1 MFSFVP
7 YSQKSAAIIFKELS
21 EKEKRLKVRLE
32 KALQN
37 KDTTM
42 FSRGRRLFGLLH
54 SDPRCTSCMAPFE
67 GWGGDVVRSVLNIR
81 RSTMNPLVCSQC
93 EDLVRRLEYG
103 AEVEMSMVFADIRG
117 STTLA
122 EKMSPIEFKELINKF
137 YNRSTHVLVH
147 SLAVIDKLVGD
158 EVSGYFL
165 PVYAGKEYVM
175 KAIEAAEKILQ
186 VTGHQNTE
194 GRWAPVGVGVHAGRA
209 YYGAVSSSDGLVELT
224 ALGDAVNTASRLA
237 SHAAAGEIVVSSTAL
252 DQTGIDASTFEKR
265 TLELKGKAD
274 PFDVWVIRITNAQQS
289 GGLPTNY

>member
-1 MFSFVP
+1 MAKV
-7 YSQKSAAIIFKELS
+7 LS
-21 EKEKRLKVRLE
+21 EKDRKLKARLE
-32 KALQN
+32 QALQN

-42 FSRGRRLFGLLH
+42 FSRGRRIFGLLP

-67 GWGGDVVRSVLNIR
+67 GWGGNVVRSVLNIK
-81 RSTMNPLVCSQC
+81 RSTINPLVCSQC
-93 EDLVRRLEYG
+93 EDVVRRLEYG

-122 EKMSPIEFKELINKF
+122 EKMSPTEFKELINKF

-165 PVYAGKEYVM
+165 PVYAGKEYVLR
-175 KAIEAAEKILQ
+175 AIKAAEKILQ
-186 VTGHQNTE
+186 VTGHQDPE
-194 GRWAPVGVGVHAGRA
+194 GPWAPVGVGVHAGRA

-237 SHAAAGEIVVSSTAL
+237 THAAAGEIIVSSTAF
-252 DQTGIDASTFEKR
+252 DQTGIDPSNLEKR
-265 TLELKGKAD
+265 TLGLKGKAD
-274 PFDVWVIRITNAQQS
+274 PLDVWVIRVMNT
-289 GGLPTNY
+289 